1 MEPTLLHVEP
11 KLLPGEIVSLI
22 GIPPALGGKLTAFEN
37 FVAEIAASFQS
48 EQTSTTI
55 NVVKSAP
62 KREGPEGARG
72 GAPPPGPW
80 QPRASQSRPPLTMT
94 RKAQASSAQSAA
106 TKVLAWSYGRSS
118 VGGT

>member
-48 EQTSTTI
+48 EQTSTKGKALRGR
-55 NVVKSAP
+55 VWAL
-62 KREGPEGARG
+62 RRGPGNPEPRSRG
-72 GAPPPGPW
+72 HH
-80 QPRASQSRPPLTMT
+80 
-94 RKAQASSAQSAA
+94 
-106 TKVLAWSYGRSS
+106 
-118 VGGT
+118 